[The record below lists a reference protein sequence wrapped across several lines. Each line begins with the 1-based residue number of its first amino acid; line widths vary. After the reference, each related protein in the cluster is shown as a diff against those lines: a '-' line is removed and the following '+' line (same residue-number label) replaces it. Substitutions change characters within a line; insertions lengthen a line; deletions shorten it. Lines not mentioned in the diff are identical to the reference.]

1 MVNPEIW
8 LRELKSRV
16 EFYPAGRIVPQR
28 VLKGPRKQKHRAVF
42 GSNSWLVPTVGGYVV
57 LVDCGVN
64 GVALRLHSNLRNVH
78 LQGSPYSV
86 GGTHWIGNAGYSA
99 QEYAEYV
106 MSKLTTN
113 RDSNDTR

>member
-28 VLKGPRKQKHRAVF
+28 VLKGPRKQKHRVVF
-42 GSNSWLVPTVGGYVV
+42 GSDSWLVPTVGGYVV

-64 GVALRLHSNLRNVH
+64 GAALRLHRNLHNVC
-78 LQGSPYSV
+78 LEGSPYSN
-86 GGTHWIGNAGYSA
+86 GATHWVGNAELSE
-99 QEYAEYV
+99 QEYAEYIMRV
-106 MSKLTTN
+106 VLQGLHL
-113 RDSNDTR
+113 

>member
-28 VLKGPRKQKHRAVF
+28 VLKGPRKQKHRVVF
-42 GSNSWLVPTVGGYVV
+42 GSDSWLVPTVGGYVV

-64 GVALRLHSNLRNVH
+64 GATLSFRSNLRNAC
-78 LQGSPYSV
+78 LEGAPYSV
-86 GGTHWIGNAGYSA
+86 GGTHWIGNTGYSA

-113 RDSNDTR
+113 RNSNDTC

>member
-28 VLKGPRKQKHRAVF
+28 VLKGPRKQKHRVVF

-57 LVDCGVN
+57 LVDCGAD
-64 GVALRLHSNLRNVH
+64 GAALRFHSNLRNAY
-78 LQGSPYSV
+78 LQGSSYSV
-86 GGTHWIGNAGYSA
+86 GGTHWIGNTGYSA

-106 MSKLTTN
+106 MSQLTTN
-113 RDSNDTR
+113 RDSNDTH

>member
-28 VLKGPRKQKHRAVF
+28 VLKGPRKQKHRVVF

-57 LVDCGVN
+57 LVDCGIN
-64 GVALRLHSNLRNVH
+64 GAALRLHPNLRNAC

-86 GGTHWIGNAGYSA
+86 GDTHWIGNAVYSA
-99 QEYAEYV
+99 QEYAEYI

>member
-1 MVNPEIW
+1 MVNAEIW
-8 LRELKSRV
+8 LRDLKSRV

-28 VLKGPRKQKHRAVF
+28 VLKGPRKQKHRVVF

-57 LVDCGVN
+57 LVDWEAN
-64 GVALRLHSNLRNVH
+64 GAALRFRSNLRNAY

-86 GGTHWIGNAGYSA
+86 GGTHWIGNTGYSA

-106 MSKLTTN
+106 MSRLTTD